1 MPNLAGID
9 IGTNT
14 VRLLIADVKDRYTF
28 NELRSERRI
37 TRLGEGIINGKRL
50 IPSAINRTISVVKE
64 FASIMQGYSID
75 AVAVIATS
83 AVREAE
89 NGAEFVK
96 AVKAETGFDIEV
108 ISGDEEARRT
118 FLGVL
123 SGLNPLTLILSPE
136 GRGNKKI
143 PSPQWGEGRVRGE
156 LLIMDIGGGSTEF
169 ILSKNGRILESIS
182 TGLGVV
188 KLTEG
193 FIKSDPV
200 SNNEIEKLNKIIKNE
215 LKSLKNKLSNFN
227 NSTFVGTAG
236 TVTTLAAIDQNL
248 TLYNPLRINNY
259 VLKKKAVDRIFDDLK
274 PKTMKERLNIPA
286 LEKGREDLIIA
297 GTAMVQL
304 AMEAFGFNEMV
315 VCDFGLREGIVIDL
329 YNKMYGL

>member
-1 MPNLAGID
+1 
-9 IGTNT
+9 
-14 VRLLIADVKDRYTF
+14 
-28 NELRSERRI
+28 
-37 TRLGEGIINGKRL
+37 
-50 IPSAINRTISVVKE
+50 
-64 FASIMQGYSID
+64 MQGYSID

-136 GRGNKKI
+136 GRGNKNTL
-143 PSPQWGEGRVRGE
+143 SPMGRGKGEGE

-259 VLKKKAVDRIFDDLK
+259 VLKKR
-274 PKTMKERLNIPA
+274 
-286 LEKGREDLIIA
+286 
-297 GTAMVQL
+297 Q
-304 AMEAFGFNEMV
+304 
-315 VCDFGLREGIVIDL
+315 
-329 YNKMYGL
+329 

>member
-1 MPNLAGID
+1 MSILAGID

-14 VRLLIADVKDRYTF
+14 VRLLIADVKDKYNFR
-28 NELRSERRI
+28 EIRSERRI
-37 TRLGEGIINGKRL
+37 TRLGEGLIENRRL
-50 IPSAINRTISVVKE
+50 MPSAEDRTIYVLKE
-64 FASIMQGYSID
+64 FGEILKGYPVEALT
-75 AVAVIATS
+75 AVATS

-89 NGAEFVK
+89 NGREFVDK
-96 AVKAETGFDIEV
+96 IKVETGFDIEI

-123 SGLNPLTLILSPE
+123 SGLSSSSL
-136 GRGNKKI
+136 
-143 PSPQWGEGRVRGE
+143 PSPRGGEGRVRGK

-169 ILSKNGRILESIS
+169 IVGKNCEIVKTVS

-188 KLTEG
+188 KLTEE
-193 FIKSDPV
+193 FVKSDPV
-200 SNNEIEKLNKIIKNE
+200 SDRELEELRNAIKKEIKG
-215 LKSLKNKLSNFN
+215 LKNIL
-227 NSTFVGTAG
+227 NSPANTTFVGTAG
-236 TVTTLAAIDQNL
+236 TITTLAAIDQNL

-329 YNKMYGL
+329 YNKRYGL

>member
-37 TRLGEGIINGKRL
+37 TRLGEGIIDGKRL

-64 FASIMQGYSID
+64 FAHIMQGYSID

-89 NGAEFVK
+89 NGGGFVK
-96 AVKAETGFDIEV
+96 AVKKETGLDIEV

-123 SGLNPLTLILSPE
+123 AGLFHSPLS
-136 GRGNKKI
+136 
-143 PSPQWGEGRVRGE
+143 SPQWGEGRVRGE

-169 ILSKNGRILESIS
+169 ILSKNSKILESIS

-248 TLYNPLRINNY
+248 TLYNQLRINNY